1 MKKIFLSILIF
12 FCIISLTACQNNYK
26 QYQQIYTTLG
36 FNTQFQLIAYT
47 KSQSEFDKYSEKLKK
62 LFIHYHQLFSTFDN
76 YDGINNIKTIND
88 KAGKEKVKVDPEII
102 ELLLLAKEAYEFTNH
117 KFDITI
123 GNTLS
128 IWHKYREEGIALN
141 QQNMPGKVPS
151 ETELKES
158 KKHHGWQ
165 HIQIDENENTVYI
178 DDQNISLD
186 VGGIA
191 KGFATEK
198 VALELEKMGLE
209 YGLISAGGNV
219 RTINTKP
226 ENKPWV
232 VGIEEPSLVSNKSL
246 FAYQYPG
253 TISFVTSGDY
263 QRFYQD
269 ENNKIYHHLIDPD
282 TNYPAYNYRFVN
294 IMIKDSAWADIA
306 STALFL
312 SSIEEG
318 NQLVEKLRNKFNDN
332 NIGVTWCIDSSNQYY
347 NDNRFQVLD
356 TKYKIMTTDNMNQYI
371 K

>member
-12 FCIISLTACQNNYK
+12 ICIISLTSCQNSYK

-36 FNTQFQLIAYT
+36 FNTQFQFIAYT
-47 KSQSEFDKYSEKLKK
+47 KNQSEFDKYSEKLKE
-62 LFIHYHQLFSTFDN
+62 LFTHYHQLFSTFDN
-76 YDGINNIKTIND
+76 YDGLNNIKTIND
-88 KAGKEKVKVDPEII
+88 NAGKEKIKVDSEII
-102 ELLLLAKEAYEFTNH
+102 ELLLLSKEAYEFTNH
-117 KFDITI
+117 KFDITM

-128 IWHKYREEGIALN
+128 IWHKYREEGIVLN
-141 QQNMPGKVPS
+141 QQNLPGKVPS

-158 KKHHGWQ
+158 QKYRGWQ
-165 HIQIDENENTVYI
+165 HIQIDEHENTVYI
-178 DDQNISLD
+178 DNKNISLD

-198 VALELEKMGLE
+198 VAQELEKMGLQ

-219 RTINTKP
+219 RTINSKP
-226 ENKPWV
+226 DNKPWI
-232 VGIEEPSLVSNKSL
+232 VGIEEPTLVGGKSL
-246 FAYQYPG
+246 FAYQYPS

-269 ENNKIYHHLIDPD
+269 ENNKNYHHLIDPE
-282 TNYPAYNYRFVN
+282 TNHPAYNYRFVN

-318 NQLVEKLRNKFNDN
+318 TQLIEKLRNKFNDK
-332 NIGVTWCIDSSNQYY
+332 NIGVTWCVDNSNKYY
-347 NDNRFQVLD
+347 TDNRFKAFNE
-356 TKYKIMTTDNMNQYI
+356 TYKIMITDNMNQY
-371 K
+371 KK